1 MFDDVEP
8 RIASIGKNDLVGS
21 HAKDAS
27 DKAFA
32 RGDDFR
38 LTVHNVPF
46 VQQRS
51 SILAEL
57 GWLAYFLAVFAL
69 LVYVFNIF
77 VVPHHFNYIVANVLA
92 GGVAA
97 IVMIVTRTRWR
108 R

>member
-1 MFDDVEP
+1 
-8 RIASIGKNDLVGS
+8 
-21 HAKDAS
+21 
-27 DKAFA
+27 
-32 RGDDFR
+32 
-38 LTVHNVPF
+38 

-51 SILAEL
+51 SILAEF